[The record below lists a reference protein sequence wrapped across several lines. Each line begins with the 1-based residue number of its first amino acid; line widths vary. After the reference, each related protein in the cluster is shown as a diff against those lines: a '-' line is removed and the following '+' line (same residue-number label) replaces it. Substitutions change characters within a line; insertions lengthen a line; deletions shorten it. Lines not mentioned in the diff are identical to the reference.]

1 MHLYKTS
8 ATLLSDYNVKEPLS
22 DCLEVADVM
31 QSVRNYLTDVL
42 LRRRRGTLIRA
53 ILFRK
58 ETGMSERQ
66 VSSWTGQ
73 SSSIPQ

>member
-8 ATLLSDYNVKEPLS
+8 TTLLSDYNVKEPLS

-42 LRRRRGTLIRA
+42 L
-53 ILFRK
+53 
-58 ETGMSERQ
+58 
-66 VSSWTGQ
+66 
-73 SSSIPQ
+73 